1 MKQATWILAV
11 TLIVISGAA
20 MAQTLG
26 GSRMTTQVP
35 FEFVLGNK
43 IVPAGAWSVHAASTV
58 DQAVM
63 IRNSDAKISLFSTIS
78 RSESVKPAAYS
89 ALVFK
94 RYGDQ
99 YFLSEIRLEGSNTAY
114 CLPETGAEVELRAKN
129 VPVTERILLAA
140 AK

>member
-1 MKQATWILAV
+1 MKEASWILAA
-11 TLIVISGAA
+11 TLIVISGGA

-26 GSRMTTQVP
+26 GSRMLTQVP
-35 FEFVLGNK
+35 FGFVVGNK
-43 IVPAGAWSVHAASTV
+43 IMPAGAWTVQAASTD

-63 IRNSDAKISLFSTIS
+63 IRNSDAKIGLFSTIS
-78 RSESVKPAAYS
+78 RNESVRPAGYS
-89 ALVFK
+89 ALLFK

-114 CLPETGAEVELRAKN
+114 RLPESGAEAELRAKN
-129 VPVTERILLAA
+129 VPVTDRILLAA